1 MYKAKEKM
9 SYTMR
14 KDEGRPKLQAAGH
27 GVYSG
32 EGRLPYVPEYEVY
45 GAGCELPYVSET
57 EAYGGRC
64 ELPYAPE
71 TDTYG
76 CGCED
81 AAAALRSEL
90 RSYERAGT
98 HLYLDGHPETADEIA
113 RACLLSEDSAYMRD
127 FIGDEHECITEIH
140 FIKIAEDQVFQER
153 KSSR

>member
-45 GAGCELPYVSET
+45 GDGCELPYVSET
-57 EAYGGRC
+57 EAYGSR
-64 ELPYAPE
+64 
-71 TDTYG
+71 
-76 CGCED
+76 CED

-153 KSSR
+153 KSSQ

>member
-1 MYKAKEKM
+1 
-9 SYTMR
+9 MR
-14 KDEGRPKLQAAGH
+14 KDEGRPKLQA
-27 GVYSG
+27 
-32 EGRLPYVPEYEVY
+32 
-45 GAGCELPYVSET
+45 
-57 EAYGGRC
+57 
-64 ELPYAPE
+64 
-71 TDTYG
+71 
-76 CGCED
+76 

>member
-14 KDEGRPKLQAAGH
+14 KDECRPKLQAAGH
-27 GVYSG
+27 EVYSG
-32 EGRLPYVPEYEVY
+32 GCRLPYVPEAEVY
-45 GAGCELPYVSET
+45 GGSE
-57 EAYGGRC
+57 A
-64 ELPYAPE
+64 
-71 TDTYG
+71 
-76 CGCED
+76 

-90 RSYERAGT
+90 QSYERAGT
-98 HLYLDGHPETADEIA
+98 HLYLDGHPGTADEIA

>member
-14 KDEGRPKLQAAGH
+14 KDEGRPKLQA
-27 GVYSG
+27 
-32 EGRLPYVPEYEVY
+32 
-45 GAGCELPYVSET
+45 
-57 EAYGGRC
+57 
-64 ELPYAPE
+64 
-71 TDTYG
+71 
-76 CGCED
+76 